1 MDVGKLKIILVDI
14 NKLSD
19 VIKNEVIE
27 TVYDELVKEL
37 MNPIQTTGSRTLVK
51 EADYNRKI
59 SEVEKKKLDH
69 DHSNKYFSSQ
79 EINKFTSDNFA
90 VRLKQ
95 SNVATK
101 ADIDHFIEKADF
113 HEKQKKINKKIALN
127 KAKHV
132 LIENELY

>member
-37 MNPIQTTGSRTLVK
+37 MNPIQTAGSRTLVK

-95 SNVATK
+95 SDVATK
-101 ADIDHFIEKADF
+101 ADINHFIEKADF
-113 HEKQKKINKKIALN
+113 HEKQKKLNKKITLN